1 VAEFATTQAHKPLQ
15 LAAARRNESPG
26 LRALARHWQLYAMLA
41 LPLLWLAIFRY
52 LPMANAIIA
61 FKNFSVVKGIW
72 GSDWVGL
79 KNFQTV
85 LNNPVFFQLL
95 GNTFQL
101 SLYYILASFPIPIII
116 ALCLNELRSR
126 FFRQSVQ
133 MVIYAPY
140 FISTVVIVSMTLLTL
155 SPRTGLIAEIYGLF
169 GMAAPDLLSRADYFR
184 HIYVWSEIWT
194 VAGYFTVLYV
204 AALSAIDPALYD
216 AAKIDGASRL
226 QRIVNVDLPGIS
238 PLAVTL
244 LLLGIGNV
252 MNIGFEKAFLLQN
265 PVNLAQ
271 SEILPTYVYKTGLLN
286 ANYSV
291 ATVVNLLNA
300 AINLVAIVAVNF
312 LVKRATGRGLW

>member
-1 VAEFATTQAHKPLQ
+1 MEVVRASDRSALRPL
-15 LAAARRNESPG
+15 AKY
-26 LRALARHWQLYAMLA
+26 WQLYAMLA
-41 LPLLWLAIFRY
+41 LPLIWLLVFKY
-52 LPMANAIIA
+52 LPMVNAVIA
-61 FKNFSVVKGIW
+61 FKNFSVVKGVW

-85 LNNPVFFQLL
+85 LSNPVFFQLL
-95 GNTFQL
+95 NNTVQL
-101 SLYYILASFPIPIII
+101 SLYYILVSFPIPIII
-116 ALCLNELRSR
+116 ALCLNELRTKSLR
-126 FFRQSVQ
+126 EFVQ

-155 SPRTGLIAEIYGLF
+155 SPRTGLIAEIFGLF
-169 GMAAPDLLSRADYFR
+169 GMAAPDFLSRADYFR

-194 VAGYFTVLYV
+194 SAGYFTVLYV

-216 AAKIDGASRL
+216 AAKVDGATRL
-226 QRIVNVDLPGIS
+226 QRMIHVDWPGIT
-238 PLAVTL
+238 PLALTL
-244 LLLGIGNV
+244 FLLGIGNI

-300 AINLVAIVAVNF
+300 AINLAAILSVNH
-312 LVKRATGRGLW
+312 LVKRSTGRGLW

>member
-1 VAEFATTQAHKPLQ
+1 
-15 LAAARRNESPG
+15 
-26 LRALARHWQLYAMLA
+26 MLA
-41 LPLLWLAIFRY
+41 LPLIWLLVFKY
-52 LPMANAIIA
+52 LPMVNAVIA
-61 FKNFSVVKGIW
+61 FKNFSVVKGVW

-85 LNNPVFFQLL
+85 LSNPVFFQLL
-95 GNTFQL
+95 NNTVQL
-101 SLYYILASFPIPIII
+101 SLYYILVSFPIPIII
-116 ALCLNELRSR
+116 ALCLNELRTKSLR
-126 FFRQSVQ
+126 EFVQ
-133 MVIYAPY
+133 MVIYVPY

-155 SPRTGLIAEIYGLF
+155 SPRTGLIAEIFGLF
-169 GMAAPDLLSRADYFR
+169 GMAAPDFLSRADYFR

-194 VAGYFTVLYV
+194 SAGYFTVLYV

-216 AAKIDGASRL
+216 AAKVDGATRL
-226 QRIVNVDLPGIS
+226 QRMIHVDWPGIT
-238 PLAVTL
+238 PLALTL
-244 LLLGIGNV
+244 FLLGIGNI

-300 AINLVAIVAVNF
+300 AINLAAILSVNH
-312 LVKRATGRGLW
+312 LVKRSTGRGLW

>member
-1 VAEFATTQAHKPLQ
+1 MAMTRMRDRPA
-15 LAAARRNESPG
+15 
-26 LRALARHWQLYAMLA
+26 LRLLGKHWQLYAMLA
-41 LPLLWLAIFRY
+41 LPLVWLVVFKY
-52 LPMANAIIA
+52 LPMLNAVIA

-85 LNNPVFFQLL
+85 LSNPVFFQLL
-95 GNTFQL
+95 SNTVQL
-101 SLYYILASFPIPIII
+101 SLYYILVSFPIPIII
-116 ALCLNELRSR
+116 ALCLNELRTKSVR
-126 FFRQSVQ
+126 EFVQ

-155 SPRTGLIAEIYGLF
+155 SPRTGLIVELFGLF
-169 GMAAPDLLSRADYFR
+169 GMAAPDFLSRADYFR

-194 VAGYFTVLYV
+194 SAGYFTVLYV

-216 AAKIDGASRL
+216 AAKVDGANRL
-226 QRIVNVDLPGIS
+226 QRMIHVDLPGIT
-238 PLAVTL
+238 PLALTL
-244 LLLGIGNV
+244 FLLGVGNI

-271 SEILPTYVYKTGLLN
+271 SEILPTYIYKTGLLN

-300 AINLVAIVAVNF
+300 VINLAAILSVNH
-312 LVKRATGRGLW
+312 LVKRTTGRGLW

>member
-1 VAEFATTQAHKPLQ
+1 MD
-15 LAAARRNESPG
+15 AARMRDRPA
-26 LRALARHWQLYAMLA
+26 LRLLAKHWQLYAMLA
-41 LPLLWLAIFRY
+41 LPLVWLLVFKY
-52 LPMANAIIA
+52 LPMVNAVIA

-85 LNNPVFFQLL
+85 LGNPVFFQLL
-95 GNTFQL
+95 SNTLQL
-101 SLYYILASFPIPIII
+101 SLYYIIVSFPIPIII
-116 ALCLNELRSR
+116 ALCLNELRTKSVR
-126 FFRQSVQ
+126 EFVQ

-155 SPRTGLIAEIYGLF
+155 SPRTGLISEIFGLF

-194 VAGYFTVLYV
+194 TAGYFTVLYV

-216 AAKIDGASRL
+216 AAKVDGATRL
-226 QRIVNVDLPGIS
+226 QRMIHVDLPGIT
-238 PLAVTL
+238 PLALTL
-244 LLLGIGNV
+244 FLLGIGNV

-271 SEILPTYVYKTGLLN
+271 SEILPTYIYKTGLLN

-300 AINLVAIVAVNF
+300 AINLAAILSVNH